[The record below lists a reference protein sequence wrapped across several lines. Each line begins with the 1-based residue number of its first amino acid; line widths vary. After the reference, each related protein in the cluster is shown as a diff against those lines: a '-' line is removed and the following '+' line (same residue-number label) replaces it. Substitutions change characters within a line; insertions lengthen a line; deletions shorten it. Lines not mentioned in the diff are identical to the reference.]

1 MINLLEN
8 AGRVAA
14 RIGAFGAGFDPEV
27 LSLPGGSFIAVLLWL
42 YAATAAN
49 LHRPAPP
56 PALRAAAPYAAAAPC
71 AAAARGGAAPA
82 PRRGLA
88 AAGTIECLAQVEH
101 SDRLLGEGS
110 CATLFCSR

>member
-1 MINLLEN
+1 MINLVES

-49 LHRPAPP
+49 LHRHAPP
-56 PALRAAAPYAAAAPC
+56 PLP
-71 AAAARGGAAPA
+71 APA
-82 PRRGLA
+82 PLA
-88 AAGTIECLAQVEH
+88 APRPCCCGH
-101 SDRLLGEGS
+101 D
-110 CATLFCSR
+110 

>member
-1 MINLLEN
+1 MINLVES

-14 RIGAFGAGFDPEV
+14 RIQAFGAGFDPEV

-56 PALRAAAPYAAAAPC
+56 RSVASPRPVAPPL
-71 AAAARGGAAPA
+71 AARRPCCCG
-82 PRRGLA
+82 
-88 AAGTIECLAQVEH
+88 H
-101 SDRLLGEGS
+101 D
-110 CATLFCSR
+110 

>member
-1 MINLLEN
+1 MINLVVS

-14 RIGAFGAGFDPEV
+14 RIQAFGAGFDPEV

-56 PALRAAAPYAAAAPC
+56 PRPVVAPL
-71 AAAARGGAAPA
+71 AARRPCCCG
-82 PRRGLA
+82 
-88 AAGTIECLAQVEH
+88 H
-101 SDRLLGEGS
+101 D
-110 CATLFCSR
+110 

>member
-1 MINLLEN
+1 MINLVES

-14 RIGAFGAGFDPEV
+14 RIQAFGAGFDPEV

-56 PALRAAAPYAAAAPC
+56 RPVAPPLAERRPC
-71 AAAARGGAAPA
+71 CCGP
-82 PRRGLA
+82 
-88 AAGTIECLAQVEH
+88 
-101 SDRLLGEGS
+101 D
-110 CATLFCSR
+110 

>member
-1 MINLLEN
+1 MINLVES

-56 PALRAAAPYAAAAPC
+56 PRAVAPPLAAPRPC
-71 AAAARGGAAPA
+71 CCG
-82 PRRGLA
+82 
-88 AAGTIECLAQVEH
+88 H
-101 SDRLLGEGS
+101 D
-110 CATLFCSR
+110 

>member
-1 MINLLEN
+1 MINLVES

-56 PALRAAAPYAAAAPC
+56 GMAPPRPAPPPRAMAPRVVAPPRAVAPPLAAPRPC
-71 AAAARGGAAPA
+71 CCG
-82 PRRGLA
+82 
-88 AAGTIECLAQVEH
+88 H
-101 SDRLLGEGS
+101 D
-110 CATLFCSR
+110 

>member
-1 MINLLEN
+1 MINLVES

-49 LHRPAPP
+49 LHLHRPAPP
-56 PALRAAAPYAAAAPC
+56 PRPVAP
-71 AAAARGGAAPA
+71 
-82 PRRGLA
+82 LA
-88 AAGTIECLAQVEH
+88 A
-101 SDRLLGEGS
+101 
-110 CATLFCSR
+110 SRPCCCGHD

>member
-1 MINLLEN
+1 MINLLES

-14 RIGAFGAGFDPEV
+14 RIQAFGSGFDPEV

-56 PALRAAAPYAAAAPC
+56 GMAPPRPAPPPRAMAPRAVAPPLAAPRPC
-71 AAAARGGAAPA
+71 CCG
-82 PRRGLA
+82 
-88 AAGTIECLAQVEH
+88 H
-101 SDRLLGEGS
+101 D
-110 CATLFCSR
+110 

>member
-56 PALRAAAPYAAAAPC
+56 PRPVAPQAATRPC
-71 AAAARGGAAPA
+71 CCG
-82 PRRGLA
+82 
-88 AAGTIECLAQVEH
+88 H
-101 SDRLLGEGS
+101 D
-110 CATLFCSR
+110 

>member
-1 MINLLEN
+1 MINLLES

-56 PALRAAAPYAAAAPC
+56 PRAMAPPRAVAPPL
-71 AAAARGGAAPA
+71 AT
-82 PRRGLA
+82 PRPCCCG
-88 AAGTIECLAQVEH
+88 H
-101 SDRLLGEGS
+101 D
-110 CATLFCSR
+110 